1 MQIDI
6 PRVRFTTSIRVTST
20 TLDRSSG
27 RAAAIWSTYSSA
39 GAIWQFRG
47 SEANEPQIFA
57 GDYLELVG
65 KIKRAIPD
73 VVLTTD
79 IIVGFPGETEEQFE
93 DTLSLVREVG
103 FDFAY
108 TFIYSPREGTP
119 AAVMED
125 NVPMEVKKE
134 RLKRLNETINEYSH
148 RSNEEQRGKI
158 VEVLVEGESKRNSEV
173 LAGRTRSNKLVHFE
187 GPKDLIGTFVQVEI
201 TDPMTFYIRGNLL
214 SEPVAANQ

>member
-1 MQIDI
+1 MS
-6 PRVRFTTSIRVTST
+6 RKYNR
-20 TLDRSSG
+20 
-27 RAAAIWSTYSSA
+27 
-39 GAIWQFRG
+39 
-47 SEANEPQIFA
+47 EH
-57 GDYLELVG
+57 YLKLAD
-65 KIKRAIPD
+65 KIKKAIPD

-103 FDFAY
+103 YDFAY

-214 SEPVAANQ
+214 SEPVAANE